1 MSPLP
6 SDDRRALLQL
16 ARQAITAAASQGTA
30 PSAPPL
36 SADPGPCGAFVS
48 LHIGGRLRGCIGM
61 IEAPGP
67 LAETVASCAVSA
79 AMEDLRF
86 SPVGVSEVPGLE
98 IEISVLSPL
107 CPARPQ
113 EVEPGRHGLRI
124 RQGYHHG
131 LLLPQV
137 ATRHH
142 WSRERFLEETC
153 QKAGLPPDAWREP
166 DTSIE
171 IFTAEVFSE
180 ADFVAENQMPAS

>member
-6 SDDRRALLQL
+6 NDDRRALLQL
-16 ARQAITAAASQGTA
+16 ARQAITAAASRGAA
-30 PSAPPL
+30 PSPPVL
-36 SADPGPCGAFVS
+36 SADPGACGAFVS
-48 LHIGGRLRGCIGM
+48 LHRGGRLRGCIGM

-67 LAETVASCAVSA
+67 LSATVARCAVSA
-79 AMEDLRF
+79 AMEDPRF
-86 SPVGVSEVPGLE
+86 APVVVSEVPGLE

-107 CPARPQ
+107 RPARPE

-124 RQGYHHG
+124 CQGYRHG

-137 ATRHH
+137 AARYH

-153 QKAGLPPDAWREP
+153 QKAGLPPEAWREP
-166 DTSIE
+166 DTSLE

-180 ADFVAENQMPAS
+180 ADFSAENQMPAS